1 MERKRVFARER
12 ETEREIVQVC
22 VGFEVNF
29 CLLNLETFFDC
40 ESDSLRERER
50 ERERDGNCV
59 IMRLRSFVH
68 KDQGAVS
75 NLC

>member
-29 CLLNLETFFDC
+29 CLLNLEIFFDC
-40 ESDSLRERER
+40 ESDSLREREIER
-50 ERERDGNCV
+50 ERERE
-59 IMRLRSFVH
+59 RERW
-68 KDQGAVS
+68 Q
-75 NLC
+75 LCNHEIEKFCT